1 MWYTTKKWTLCL
13 GSIGCVTEDAP
24 PTSLVTPNCDI
35 IELFVDAPSQAVAL
49 TIAPFSNNFD
59 IAFITSSTSTRAGA
73 APFVPNQAN
82 GCIQPF
88 GLPQGHVIPR
98 RNLQFPSKQEFE
110 CQNLILWY
118 TSFRPAWEWPIFQIL
133 RNLSVS
139 HKLHLVLVDWTQ
151 LGSVACF

>member
-1 MWYTTKKWTLCL
+1 
-13 GSIGCVTEDAP
+13 
-24 PTSLVTPNCDI
+24 
-35 IELFVDAPSQAVAL
+35 LFVDAPSQAVAL
-49 TIAPFSNNFD
+49 TIAPFSNNFY

-88 GLPQGHVIPR
+88 GLPLKACAAKREHGRIYHLEQGHVIPR

-118 TSFRPAWEWPIFQIL
+118 TSFRPA
-133 RNLSVS
+133 
-139 HKLHLVLVDWTQ
+139 
-151 LGSVACF
+151 